1 MKHYFSL
8 FLLLSSSVCFAD
20 TGATRKAEYAVD
32 EIFLNRWSA
41 RAMSGKDMT
50 DAELFSLFD
59 AARWA
64 PSEYNTQPWRF
75 IYGKRGTKHWN
86 TLYNLLVP
94 FNQQWCQN
102 ASALVVIV
110 SRNHYENGDLIRT
123 HSFDAGAAWQNLAL
137 QASMSGLVAHGMSGF
152 DYERAKKDLEI
163 PDGYTVEAMCAIGYP
178 ASLDVLPEGG
188 LREGEK
194 KRSGRKSITQY
205 VSEGLFQ
212 SNIK

>member
-8 FLLLSSSVCFAD
+8 LLLSSSICFAGTD
-20 TGATRKAEYAVD
+20 ATRKAEYAVD
-32 EIFLNRWSA
+32 DIFLNRWSA
-41 RAMSGKDMT
+41 RAMSGKEISDT
-50 DAELFSLFD
+50 ELFSLFD

-64 PSEYNTQPWRF
+64 PSEYNSQPWRF
-75 IYGKRGTKHWN
+75 IYAKRGSKHWN

-94 FNQQWCQN
+94 FNQGWCTN

-137 QASMSGLVAHGMSGF
+137 QASMRELVAHGMSGF
-152 DYERAKKDLEI
+152 DYERAKKDLQI

-178 ASLDVLPEGG
+178 ASPDVLPEGG

-194 KRSGRKSITQY
+194 KRSGRKSLKEY
-205 VSEGLFQ
+205 VSEGQFH